1 MCRAVTCRK
10 CGKATWSGCG
20 SHVDQVMA
28 GIPRDQRCDGH
39 AAASDGGD
47 ASGGG
52 FLARFLTRF

>member
-20 SHVDQVMA
+20 SHVNQVMA

-39 AAASDGGD
+39 TGEDADG
-47 ASGGG
+47 SEGG
-52 FLARFLTRF
+52 FLARFLSRF